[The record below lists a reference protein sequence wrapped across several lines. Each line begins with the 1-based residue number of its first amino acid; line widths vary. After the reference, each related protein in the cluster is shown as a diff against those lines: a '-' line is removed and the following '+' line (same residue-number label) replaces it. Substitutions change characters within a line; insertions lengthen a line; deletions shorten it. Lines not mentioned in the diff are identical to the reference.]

1 MIQFNLKEEY
11 RNHPNDYKYGVI
23 ITNSEY
29 SGYPL
34 TIVDNVTNKRQI
46 KTLLHLSQDVRQYL
60 TLNLYDDMLYLNGRS
75 NSEYRMFDYTKKE
88 ISKAEAL
95 VLLRRVFYKLQPNL
109 QTRSLVGTTEK
120 GIENDPNY
128 YEGSYVLNDENVYTI
143 LKCRDTVQFFKGEK
157 NYYPDFDSQE
167 DLLGVE
173 KIDFELYERSLEHQ
187 KIKRNISMFTNKL
200 LDENQLIETTIRF
213 NKLEKT
219 LDDALDVN
227 NHL

>member
-34 TIVDNVTNKRQI
+34 TIVDNTSDDRRFS
-46 KTLLHLSQDVRQYL
+46 TLLHMAPDVRQYL
-60 TLNLYDDMLYLNGRS
+60 RLKLYDEMLYLNGRS
-75 NSEYRMFDYTKKE
+75 DSEYRMFDYTRKE
-88 ISKAEAL
+88 ISKEESL
-95 VLLRRVFYKLQPNL
+95 IILRRVFYKLQPKL
-109 QTRSLVGTTEK
+109 QTRSLVGTTKK

-128 YEGSYVLNDENVYTI
+128 YEGSYVLNDENIYTI
-143 LKCRDTVQFFKGEK
+143 LKCRDTVKFFKGEK
-157 NYYPDFDSQE
+157 TYYPDFDSQE

-173 KIDFELYERSLEHQ
+173 KIDFELYERSLEYQ
-187 KIKRNISMFTNKL
+187 KTKRNISMFTNEL
-200 LDENQLIETTIRF
+200 LDENQLIETINRF
-213 NKLEKT
+213 NELEKI
-219 LDDALDVN
+219 LDEALDVN